1 MCKEVSAVQYRN
13 PVRRNDVS
21 AEQKRSHRNM
31 VGLIHTPRTLFHIAK
46 GLAKRRSDGAS
57 SSLGGFGQKNQYI
70 SEGRAGLFDTDYLMH
85 MNNAA
90 YLSHAEYARWEL
102 CAYNGILSSMY
113 RDNVNFVVG
122 GTAIRFRRE
131 VAPIF
136 RKFQVHSFLAQL
148 DERHL
153 WIYHAFRYPPGGKD
167 PGRIRAHAICQGI
180 AIQGR
185 NVLDPRIYLKDM
197 VGIDP
202 AVVDSLVNV
211 GTDGANDTTEDDVFT
226 AMMDKYLDLE
236 AVFKTATT
244 KDDEELAKKS

>member
-1 MCKEVSAVQYRN
+1 
-13 PVRRNDVS
+13 
-21 AEQKRSHRNM
+21 M

-46 GLAKRRSDGAS
+46 GLAKRRSDGAAS
-57 SSLGGFGQKNQYI
+57 ALGGIGQDNPYV

-102 CAYNGILSSMY
+102 CSYNGLLGSMF
-113 RDNVNFVVG
+113 RDKVNFVVG

-136 RKFQVHSFLAQL
+136 RKFEVHSFVAKL

-167 PGRIRAHAICQGI
+167 PGRIRAHAVCQGI

-185 NVLDPRIYLKDM
+185 NVLDPRVYLKDM
-197 VGIDP
+197 VGMDP
-202 AVVDSLVNV
+202 DIVDSLSC
-211 GTDGANDTTEDDVFT
+211 TDGGESEESSQRDVFSE
-226 AMMDKYLDLE
+226 MVDKYSE
-236 AVFKTATT
+236 METVFKTATAL
-244 KDDEELAKKS
+244 DDEALATKAK

>member
-1 MCKEVSAVQYRN
+1 
-13 PVRRNDVS
+13 
-21 AEQKRSHRNM
+21 M

-46 GLAKRRSDGAS
+46 GLAKRRADGAS
-57 SSLGGFGQKNQYI
+57 SSLGGIGQENPYI
-70 SEGRAGLFDTDYLMH
+70 SEGRAGLFDTDYMMH

-102 CAYNGILSSMY
+102 CAYNGMLSSMY
-113 RDNVNFVVG
+113 HDNVNFVVG

-136 RKFQVHSFLAQL
+136 RKFQVHSFLARL

-185 NVLDPRIYLKDM
+185 NVLDPRVYLKDI
-197 VGIDP
+197 VGIDSD
-202 AVVDSLVNV
+202 VVDSLMSVDTNVVN
-211 GTDGANDTTEDDVFT
+211 DATEQDIFA
-226 AMMDKYLDLE
+226 AMMDKYSEME
-236 AVFKTATT
+236 AVFKTATAM
-244 KDDEELAKKS
+244 DDEKLANKS

>member
-1 MCKEVSAVQYRN
+1 
-13 PVRRNDVS
+13 
-21 AEQKRSHRNM
+21 M

-46 GLAKRRSDGAS
+46 GLAKRRADGALS
-57 SSLGGFGQKNQYI
+57 SFGGIGQQNPYI
-70 SEGRAGLFDTDYLMH
+70 SEGRAGLFDTDYMMH

-102 CAYNGILSSMY
+102 CAYNGILHSMY

-136 RKFQVHSFLAQL
+136 RKFQVHSFLARL

-153 WIYHAFRYPPGGKD
+153 WIYHAFRYPPDGKD

-185 NVLDPRIYLKDM
+185 NILDPREFLKDM
-197 VGIDP
+197 VGVDP
-202 AVVDSLVNV
+202 KVLDSTIGV
-211 GTDGANDTTEDDVFT
+211 GTDAVNDAKEQDLFA
-226 AMMDKYLDLE
+226 AMIDKYSKME
-236 AVFKTATT
+236 AVFKTATA
-244 KDDEELAKKS
+244 KDDEELANTPKF